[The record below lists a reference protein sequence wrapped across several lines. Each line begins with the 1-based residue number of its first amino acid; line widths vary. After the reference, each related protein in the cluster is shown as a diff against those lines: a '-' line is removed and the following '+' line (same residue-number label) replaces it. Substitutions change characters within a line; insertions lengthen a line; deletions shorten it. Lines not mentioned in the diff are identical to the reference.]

1 MEMITFRHIA
11 AVLLLAASATSALAE
26 VQFAIGEPAEGSVK
40 SGIGQVSGWAISDR
54 EIVSVEAFIDGAS
67 LGLVP
72 YGGSRLD
79 VAAAFPQYP
88 DAEFSGWA
96 MKWNYALH
104 EPGEHVLTIVV
115 TEDDGTQTSR
125 EVLFST
131 TRFRSEFIGDPGAVR
146 TENALISSPARGR
159 LKIEGAEVE
168 GEIVDLELAW
178 DRASQQF
185 LIDTVTYDGQ
195 QIQNQSPKAD
205 AGPNLTAETGAE
217 VSVQGHGSDPDGVIV
232 DVSWQQVSGPGVSL
246 AGADQWTVSFTAPA
260 QAGDVRLRLTV
271 VDDQGMS
278 DSDDVII
285 AVAAPNTPPPNQAPS
300 ANAGADRTVQ
310 PGDGVTI
317 TGSGSDADG
326 TIVGFS
332 WAQVSGSAVSLSGAG
347 TQTVQFSAPNSAGD
361 IRLRLTVTDD
371 DGATDTDDVV
381 ITVEA
386 PQPPPNQAPS
396 ANAGADRT
404 VQQGDSVTIVGGG
417 SDADGS
423 IVGFSWTQVSGSA
436 VGLSG
441 AGTQTVQFTAP
452 SIAGDIRLRLTVT
465 DDDGA
470 TDTDDVVITVEA
482 SSDPGNTT
490 GSTLQSMLDDINAAR
505 GQEQDCGGTI
515 YPSQPPLQWSASL
528 ADIAMQHSMD
538 MAQNG
543 YFSHTSLDGTTMGSR
558 VFPYWSGNRVGENIA
573 ASSADRTDNYVVGL
587 WLDSPGHCALLMD
600 PDFTHVGVGKGHDPD
615 NGYTY
620 KYFWTMDVGG

>member
-1 MEMITFRHIA
+1 MITLKHIA
-11 AVLLLAASATSALAE
+11 AVLLLAAGAAPALAE

-72 YGGSRLD
+72 HGGSRLD

-104 EPGEHVLTIVV
+104 EPGEHVLTIVI
-115 TEDDGTQTSR
+115 TEDDGAQTSR

-205 AGPNLTAETGAE
+205 AGPNLTVESGAE
-217 VSVQGHGSDPDGVIV
+217 VSVQGVGSDPDGLIV
-232 DVSWQQVSGPGVSL
+232 NVSWQQLSGPGVSL
-246 AGADQWTVSFTAPA
+246 AGTDQWTVSFSAPA
-260 QAGDVRLRLTV
+260 Q
-271 VDDQGMS
+271 
-278 DSDDVII
+278 
-285 AVAAPNTPPPNQAPS
+285 
-300 ANAGADRTVQ
+300 
-310 PGDGVTI
+310 
-317 TGSGSDADG
+317 
-326 TIVGFS
+326 
-332 WAQVSGSAVSLSGAG
+332 
-347 TQTVQFSAPNSAGD
+347 AGD

-371 DGATDTDDVV
+371 DGATDSDDII

-404 VQQGDSVTIVGGG
+404 VQQGDSVTVVGGG
-417 SDADGS
+417 SDPDGS
-423 IVGFSWTQVSGSA
+423 IVGWSWTQVSGSA
-436 VGLSG
+436 VSLSG
-441 AGTQTVQFTAP
+441 ASTQTVQFTAP
-452 SIAGDIRLRLTVT
+452 STAVDIRLRLTVT

-470 TDTDDVVITVEA
+470 TDTDDVVVTVEA
-482 SSDPGNTT
+482 SADPGNTT
-490 GSTLQSMLDDINAAR
+490 GSTLQSMLDEINAAR
-505 GQEQDCGGTI
+505 GREQDCGGTI
-515 YPSQPPLQWSASL
+515 YPSQAPLQWSASL

-543 YFSHTSLDGTTMGSR
+543 YFSHTSLDGASMGSR
-558 VFPYWSGNRVGENIA
+558 VLPYWSGNRVGENIA
-573 ASSADRTDNYVVGL
+573 ASSTDRSDSYVVDL
-587 WLDSPGHCALLMD
+587 WLNSPGHCALLMD
-600 PDFTHVGVGKGHDPD
+600 PDFTHVGVGKGYDPD